1 MTLVWQFLSWYL
13 AISLVGWLAF
23 PLVFRLLHFLPERGL
38 AFARPLGL
46 LLCGYFYWLLV
57 SLQIL
62 QNDLGG
68 VLFGLILVAGISL
81 WLLRKG
87 GWHEISG
94 WVKSSR
100 VEVITAELLFLLAF
114 GAWAV
119 VRAAIPDASGTEKPM
134 ELAFINAIL
143 RSPTFPPSDPWLS
156 GYAISYYYFGYVIVA
171 MLARLAVVPGA
182 VAFNLAVASWFGL
195 AALAA
200 YGLLYNLLGL
210 RLRGKRK
217 TARLMALLAP
227 LFLLVMSN
235 LGGSLEV
242 LHSGG
247 VFWRQAG
254 DGTWQSEFWTW
265 LDVQELTEP
274 PTPPFTG
281 EPERATGIWWWRS
294 SRVLQ
299 DYTLDGQPREV
310 IDEFPM
316 FSFLLGDLHPHV
328 LAMPFAL
335 LSAVLALNAYLKRT
349 SRGENLSGF
358 PQWLGQ
364 PEFWT
369 AALVLGGMAF
379 LNTWDL
385 PIYLALFGAAVLLPV
400 LMRRGWRW
408 QLVLDFLSLVVALGL
423 AGGILYFPFYL
434 TFASQ
439 AGGILPSL
447 VFFTRGI
454 HFWIMFGTLLI
465 PAAAWLVRSWLRS
478 GRAVQIWS
486 SLLFAAGVI
495 GGLWLVS
502 SLMGFVRLRS
512 EPSLAGI
519 WGAADPL
526 NLILGSTV
534 SRLASPG
541 AWLTLLILLG
551 LAWEVLKRLVSPAN
565 LAPVAQDG
573 QAGWAAREPER
584 SSPFVLLLFLVGTGL
599 ALFPEFFYL
608 RDLFGVRMNTIF
620 KFYFQAWILW
630 SLVAAY
636 GSAVLLLE
644 LRGGWRAAFRAV
656 WFILVVLALPYPVF
670 GVLSRTNNFQPAAW
684 SLNGA
689 AYLERYSPDEM
700 AAIAWLQQA
709 PYGVVAEAIGGSYTG
724 YARVSTHS
732 GLPTVLGWPG
742 HESQWRGGM
751 QEIGS
756 REPDIAQLYRARQ
769 WVQAAEVIEKYNI
782 RYVFLGAL
790 ERSTYRPEE
799 TLFQRNLVEV
809 FRSGGVTIYEVPR
822 YDSVQGQ
829 ADRP

>member
-1 MTLVWQFLSWYL
+1 MTMVWQFFSWYL

-23 PLVFRLLHFLPERGL
+23 PLAFRLLPFLPERGL

-46 LLCGYFYWLLV
+46 LLCGYVYWLLV
-57 SLQIL
+57 SLQVL

-68 VLFGLILVAGISL
+68 VFFALLLVAGVSL

-87 GWHEISG
+87 GWRKISD
-94 WVKSSR
+94 WLKANR
-100 VEVITAELLFLLAF
+100 AEVITAELLFLLAF
-114 GAWAV
+114 GAWTV

-171 MLARLAVVPGA
+171 MLARLAAVPGA

-210 RLRGKRK
+210 RYQENRK
-217 TARLMALLAP
+217 AARRMALLAP
-227 LFLLVMSN
+227 LFLLVISN

-247 VFWRQAG
+247 VFWQQAENG
-254 DGTWQSEFWTW
+254 AWQSKFWTW
-265 LDVQELTEP
+265 LDIQELTQP
-274 PTPPFTG
+274 PSPPFTG
-281 EPERATGIWWWRS
+281 EPERSTGIWWWRS

-328 LAMPFAL
+328 LAIPFAL
-335 LSAVLALNAYLKRT
+335 LSAVLALNAYLKRI
-349 SRGENLSGF
+349 SRPENLPGF
-358 PQWLGQ
+358 LQWLRQ

-385 PIYLALFGAAVLLPV
+385 PIYLALFGTALLLPD

-408 QLVLDFLSLVVALGL
+408 QLALEFLSPVVALGL
-423 AGGILYFPFYL
+423 AGGILYLPFYL
-434 TFASQ
+434 TFSSQ

-447 VFFTRGI
+447 TFFTRGI
-454 HFWIMFGTLLI
+454 HFWIMFSSLLI
-465 PAAAWLVRSWLRS
+465 PAAAWLVRGWLK
-478 GRAVQIWS
+478 GGQAAQIWS

-495 GGLWLVS
+495 GAFWLFS
-502 SLMGFVRLRS
+502 SLMGFIRLRS
-512 EPSLAGI
+512 DPSLVGI

-526 NLILGSTV
+526 NLILGSTAN
-534 SRLASPG
+534 RFASPG
-541 AWLTLLILLG
+541 AWLTLLFLLSLTWG
-551 LAWEVLKRLVSPAN
+551 MLKRLAPPAN
-565 LAPVAQDG
+565 PAPGSQDD
-573 QAGWAAREPER
+573 QAGLADHRSER
-584 SSPFVLLLFLVGTGL
+584 SSPFVLLLLLVGTGL

-630 SLVAAY
+630 SVVAAY
-636 GSAVLLLE
+636 GSVVLLLE
-644 LRGGWRAAFRAV
+644 LRGGWRAAFQAGWLV
-656 WFILVVLALPYPVF
+656 LVVLALPYPVF
-670 GVLSRTNNFQPAAW
+670 GVLSRTNNFRPMEW

-756 REPDIAQLYRARQ
+756 REPDIEQLYRARQ
-769 WVQAAEVIEKYNI
+769 WTQAIQVIEKYNI
-782 RYVFLGAL
+782 RYIFLGAL

-799 TLFQRNLVEV
+799 PLFQRNLVEV
-809 FRSGGVTIYEVPR
+809 FRSNGVTVYEVPR
-822 YDSVQGQ
+822 YNFVQGQ
-829 ADRP
+829 ADTP